1 MLQSLSFPRMIAYCL
16 GGPGWQITNTIVVN
30 IGIYYYL
37 PPEGSGLPSQLS
49 EEIFLGVLTAYGLAR
64 LIGGVIDSLADPF
77 VGYFSDTSRS
87 RFGRRRAFMIYGTV
101 PMVLTSA
108 LLFWPPGEPGSTTTF
123 VFLSA
128 TLCAYYV
135 FFTVYVGPYL
145 ALIPELART
154 DQERIDL
161 SRMRA
166 LFGGLVMLAYGFLW
180 LQGIQIGR
188 DMGMTTE
195 AALRWV
201 VGISAVVALIFC
213 LLPILAVDESS
224 LETDTASH
232 LDWRTSFR
240 ITIGNRP
247 FLIYL
252 FAQIGMILGSTM
264 IWPALPYIARV
275 MLGRDEGF
283 AATMSLAFVPLITV
297 GFAFV
302 DRIANRVGTK
312 NLLVASV
319 ALLGLSLIPLG
330 LVKPDVPGGPNDA
343 RNLFIVFGAL
353 SVLGLPVAC
362 MMVLP
367 MVILGR
373 IIDVDAMKTGAN
385 RAAMF
390 FGVQGLMT
398 KWVFA
403 ASGAILSY
411 LFSAYGRSFA
421 EPNGVL
427 LIGPVGGTICLFSA
441 ALYALYPE
449 REVLDALA
457 AGREAEAL
465 AQRAEPTAI
474 EPAQGD

>member
-1 MLQSLSFPRMIAYCL
+1 MLQSLSFPRMVAYCL

-37 PPEGSGLPSQLS
+37 PPDGAGLVTQLS
-49 EEIFLGVLTAYGLAR
+49 EEVFLGVLTAYGLAR
-64 LIGGVIDSLADPF
+64 LIGGVVDSLADPF
-77 VGYFSDTSRS
+77 VGYLSDTSRS

-108 LLFWPPGEPGSTTTF
+108 LLFWPLGEPGSTTTF
-123 VFLSA
+123 VFLSVVLG
-128 TLCAYYV
+128 TYYV

-180 LQGIQIGR
+180 LQGVQIGR
-188 DMGMTTE
+188 DAGLDTE
-195 AALRWV
+195 TALRWV
-201 VGISAVVALIFC
+201 VGISSVVAFLFC
-213 LLPILAVDESS
+213 LMPILAVDEST
-224 LETDTASH
+224 LDAKTGNP

-240 ITIGNRP
+240 ITITNRP
-247 FLIYL
+247 FMIYL
-252 FAQIGMILGSTM
+252 FAQIAMILGSTM

-283 AATMSLAFVPLITV
+283 AATMSLAFVPLITL

-302 DRIANRVGTK
+302 DRFATRFGTK
-312 NLLVASV
+312 NVLIASV
-319 ALLGLSLIPLG
+319 LLLGLSLLPLG
-330 LVKPDVPGGPNDA
+330 LVRPDVPGGPNDP

-353 SVLGLPVAC
+353 SILGLPVAC

-373 IIDVDAMKTGAN
+373 IIDVDALRTGSN
-385 RAAMF
+385 RSAMF
-390 FGVQGLMT
+390 FGVQGLLT

-403 ASGAILSY
+403 ASGAILSF
-411 LFSAYGRSFA
+411 LFSAYGRSA
-421 EPNGVL
+421 EEPLGVL
-427 LIGPVGGTICLFSA
+427 LIGPVGGTICLVAA

-449 REVLDALA
+449 REVLAAL
-457 AGREAEAL
+457 EAEEADVG
-465 AQRAEPTAI
+465 ATNAA
-474 EPAQGD
+474 